1 MVNHMFRWRAI
12 MFFNWVMN
20 VMFNREVI
28 SMYMMFHHRC
38 WSGRSIVMAW
48 VMQLMVRFGRQM
60 IFYND
65 WWQWR
70 GSDWCHKFVLS
81 MRMVRWWGS
90 IMLFNMV
97 RLMVMWWSIMFF
109 RMVMNFMMY
118 RVMVNWMVRNFM
130 VMNRV
135 MRVLMW
141 VMQRFHNNFIRG
153 VIKN

>member
-1 MVNHMFRWRAI
+1 MNMV
-12 MFFNWVMN
+12 
-20 VMFNREVI
+20 
-28 SMYMMFHHRC
+28 FHYWS

-48 VMQLMVRFGRQM
+48 VMRLMVRFGRQM
-60 IFYND
+60 IFYDN
-65 WWQWR
+65 WWKWR
-70 GSDWCHKFVLS
+70 GSYWCHKFMFL
-81 MRMVRWWGS
+81 MMMVRWWGS

-97 RLMVMWWSIMFF
+97 GLMVMWWSIMFF

>member
-1 MVNHMFRWRAI
+1 MFL
-12 MFFNWVMN
+12 
-20 VMFNREVI
+20 
-28 SMYMMFHHRC
+28 MM
-38 WSGRSIVMAW
+38 
-48 VMQLMVRFGRQM
+48 
-60 IFYND
+60 
-65 WWQWR
+65 
-70 GSDWCHKFVLS
+70 
-81 MRMVRWWGS
+81 MVRWWGS

-135 MRVLMW
+135 MRVLMG